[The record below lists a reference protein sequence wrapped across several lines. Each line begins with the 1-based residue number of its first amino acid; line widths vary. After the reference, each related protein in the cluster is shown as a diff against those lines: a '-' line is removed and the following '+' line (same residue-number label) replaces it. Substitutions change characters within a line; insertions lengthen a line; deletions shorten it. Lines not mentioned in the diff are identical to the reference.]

1 MQTTHILSVIIML
14 VLMWYTSEKHFNT
27 AKNKKKMV
35 ESVNF
40 VVAD

>member
-27 AKNKKKMV
+27 AKNKKNGRIRKLCCR
-35 ESVNF
+35 
-40 VVAD
+40 